1 MNYYTTKTDKNLN
14 HELNKE
20 QGNQLFSRDINSIM
34 SKQYFYSTYEQIY
47 NNIMN
52 QEKSYYYEDFT
63 YNDKIRLHF
72 DIDYEKDYGHEL
84 YKMNHANKIIDE
96 LIHIINNKINEI
108 MNIIN
113 PRIIIMMSDGLHKLS
128 LHITYP
134 DIYFTSIYT
143 MGNFVKDIP
152 FIDRKI
158 YKIGCF
164 RMPLCNKFFK
174 NNTLRNYKNINYIH
188 KTDYQTFLDSCI
200 CYIDLN
206 EIDKHYLYNNS
217 EIDEIKPNK
226 IKKENNYYYLDND
239 KEIYKEALI
248 KSLSTFNLSEYNIW
262 FLITC
267 AIKDL
272 YINVNR
278 IESREYIYKIYDEE
292 CSKHK
297 KYNKKENKRIFM
309 KLDTQIDINYIFIKS
324 DNDFRVNK
332 IYKIDEIMFNPNKYN
347 NIFIRNEEYIS
358 LTMEEINEYNIIFL
372 KSPTGSRKTEIT
384 MEIVKNLKVENI
396 ISITSRVNL
405 AGEHMTELKLELYK
419 NLDYKNMIKSKK
431 LVIQLESLY
440 KCTMHNYNNG
450 IVILDEINSLL
461 THLRSP
467 TMNEKRALNFGCLVN
482 IIKNA
487 KYIICLDADLCDW
500 NIQFIESIRNKN
512 INNSSNK
519 NNHEILNVD
528 TKNNNII
535 VSQSL
540 ENNNT
545 KNDTVIVEKND
556 DLVDIILVN
565 DKDVIIKDTVNED
578 EDDDIVKIMVL
589 SSLGDIK
596 DDKIEIKKDDKF
608 ENKKDDKLLVYYNK
622 FENKKDIPA
631 TIYECEFK
639 MINEMMKLIEQGK
652 FFIACFDSLKYMTK
666 IIDYMCEK
674 IKKENI
680 IEYSSKIKYGLI
692 NTKEWKDKYVFY
704 TPSILYGISYKEE
717 LTDVFCFIKKNHL
730 NALQIYQ
737 MINRTRKINHMHI
750 NININQRNSKYNS
763 LSDVKKEYEL
773 FELNLK
779 SYQDVEL
786 NLIDSEREFYQL
798 MYFNQIYMD
807 SILKTN
813 TWYYLLH
820 KMNSLGFNIT
830 HNNEKNEKILS
841 STIKISKK
849 EIKDNILEIFKI
861 KKTELNAFQTNI
873 MSSDLLIE
881 KHFNLRAYLNNTVDK
896 KISENIYKAL
906 FTESVKNR
914 YVKIKMCIQFMKELG
929 FNKLDE
935 IINEKNEI
943 RLCQECSLS
952 LFNPIILEKKKKIRW
967 CKYLCDKMIYNNEIN
982 DDLKKIYKY
991 IKDGDIIICKKC
1003 QPILIDKVISN
1014 NILYKIPVILNKMN
1028 TIVKSEWI
1036 NANLNNVKNMFEI
1049 RGEYK
1054 DKNYYTLYLLM
1065 ATIIKQLFGS
1075 DILTYEQIYFKN
1087 DRYYIYNLNNDVINE
1102 HNKLINILDN
1112 NNEKFVLD
1120 ISIFDDD
1127 DGDKDDNN
1135 EVDE

>member
-1 MNYYTTKTDKNLN
+1 
-14 HELNKE
+14 
-20 QGNQLFSRDINSIM
+20 M
-34 SKQYFYSTYEQIY
+34 SE
-47 NNIMN
+47 
-52 QEKSYYYEDFT
+52 
-63 YNDKIRLHF
+63 
-72 DIDYEKDYGHEL
+72 
-84 YKMNHANKIIDE
+84 
-96 LIHIINNKINEI
+96 
-108 MNIIN
+108 
-113 PRIIIMMSDGLHKLS
+113 GLHKLS

-152 FIDRKI
+152 LIDKKI
-158 YKIGCF
+158 YKTGCF

-200 CYIDLN
+200 CFIDLN

-217 EIDEIKPNK
+217 EIEEKKYNK
-226 IKKENNYYYLDND
+226 INKDNNYYYLDNE
-239 KEIYKEALI
+239 KEIYKKALI
-248 KSLSTFNLSEYNIW
+248 KSISSFNLSEYNIW
-262 FLITC
+262 FVITC

-272 YINVNR
+272 YMNVER

-297 KYNKKENKRIFM
+297 KYNKKENKRIFIN
-309 KLDTQIDINYIFIKS
+309 LDIHIDINYIFIKS
-324 DNDFRVNK
+324 DNDFRVIK
-332 IYKIDEIMFNPNKYN
+332 IYKIDEIMFNPNKYK

-358 LTMEEINEYNIIFL
+358 LTMEEIKEYNIIFL

-419 NLDYKNMIKSKK
+419 NLDYRNMIKSKK

-440 KCTMHNYNNG
+440 KCNMHNYNNG

-461 THLRSP
+461 THLRSL
-467 TMNEKRALNFGCLVN
+467 TMNEKRALNFGCLIN

-487 KYIICLDADLCDW
+487 KYIICLDADMCDW
-500 NIQFIESIRNKN
+500 NIEFIERIRQKEIIIKN
-512 INNSSNK
+512 DINTT
-519 NNHEILNVD
+519 I
-528 TKNNNII
+528 KNNNIELDI
-535 VSQSL
+535 GI
-540 ENNNT
+540 NNDIYTEFVNES
-545 KNDTVIVEKND
+545 NDTND
-556 DLVDIILVN
+556 N
-565 DKDVIIKDTVNED
+565 
-578 EDDDIVKIMVL
+578 
-589 SSLGDIK
+589 
-596 DDKIEIKKDDKF
+596 
-608 ENKKDDKLLVYYNK
+608 LLVYYNK
-622 FENKKDIPA
+622 YPNKKDIPA

-639 MINEMMKLIEQGK
+639 MINEMMKLIEEGK

-666 IIDYMCEK
+666 IIDYMCDK
-674 IKKENI
+674 IKKKNI
-680 IEYSSKIKYGLI
+680 LEYSSKIKYGLI
-692 NTKEWKDKYVFY
+692 NTKEWINKYVFY

-750 NININQRNSKYNS
+750 NININHHNSKYNS
-763 LSDVKKEYEL
+763 LLDVKREYEL

-779 SYQDVEL
+779 SYIDVEL
-786 NLIDSEREFYQL
+786 NIMENEREIYQL

-813 TWYYLLH
+813 TWYYLIQ
-820 KMNSLGFNIT
+820 KMTNLGFKIT
-830 HNNEKNEKILS
+830 HNNEKSAKILS
-841 STIKISKK
+841 KNINISKK
-849 EIKDNILEIFKI
+849 EIKDNILEIFNI
-861 KKTELNAFQTNI
+861 NETELNAFQTNI

-881 KHFNLRAYLNNTVDK
+881 KHFNLRAYLNNTIDK

-914 YVKIKMCIQFMKELG
+914 YVKMKLCIQFMKELG

-943 RLCQECSLS
+943 RVCQECSLS

-967 CKYLCDKMIYNNEIN
+967 CKYLCDKMINNN
-982 DDLKKIYKY
+982 DISDQLKNIYKY

-1028 TIVKSEWI
+1028 TFVKSEWI
-1036 NANLNNVKNMFEI
+1036 NVNINNIINMFDI

-1054 DKNYYTLYLLM
+1054 DKKYYTLYLLM

-1075 DILTYEQIYFKN
+1075 DILICERIYFKN
-1087 DRYYIYNLNNDVINE
+1087 EQLCIYNLNNDVINE

-1127 DGDKDDNN
+1127 DVDIDELN
-1135 EVDE
+1135 ENDE